1 MRRQLASEKES
12 VTPTSTTTTTIG
24 VGGTAVKTVTPVT
37 AAQPLTSTS
46 AYMRDME
53 QLVEFLRSTG
63 IEVPPRLVKVIER
76 VINPD
81 GSETVNIR
89 YMCTRTLFTEAYA
102 NSTKVIPFTLQSFM
116 YSTCD
121 CHYC

>member
-24 VGGTAVKTVTPVT
+24 FGGTAVKTVVTPVS

-63 IEVPPRLVKVIER
+63 IEVPLRLVKVIER

-89 YMCTRTLFTEAYA
+89 YTY
-102 NSTKVIPFTLQSFM
+102 Q
-116 YSTCD
+116 
-121 CHYC
+121 H